1 MRILKSCPYS
11 VLLSALAVVLAVPS
25 LQASG
30 VCTYALATA
39 GAVFA
44 SAGGAGTISVIAPPG
59 CVWSGSPESNW
70 IAITSGGNGY
80 GSGVLHYQVAA
91 NVGADRA
98 SAIHIGGVTFTVE
111 QVSSILQN
119 GTVAGSMAHIA
130 SAGGWK
136 TTFTLINPG
145 LASVQIRLNFFNDA
159 GASLTLAL
167 TFPQSVAN
175 PGPLAASTVDR
186 TLNAGASLVIE
197 TADADSAPVLTG
209 WAQLISTG
217 TVTGFATFTVT
228 ASHQEAVVPLETRT
242 ASEYVLA
249 FDNTNGVATGLAA
262 ANTSTQPAVFSL
274 MIRDDT
280 GVPLATPNLN
290 LPGHGHASF
299 LLTQNYPATEGKRG
313 TIAFE
318 MPLGGQ
324 TSFLG
329 LRANAGALTTLPLLA
344 DVTTAGGSMAQVA
357 SGGGWKTT
365 FTFVNTGRGTAQ
377 FTLNFTDQ
385 NGHPLSVPL
394 HFPQTG
400 AGVTTAASVS
410 KTMIPNTSVIIET
423 QGPDSQPVLVGSA
436 RLTTTGDVG
445 GFAIFRDGG
454 SGQEAVVP
462 LETRASGS
470 FIVGFDNTGG
480 VATGIAL
487 ANIANQAASVN
498 TILRDDTGALLGNPT
513 ISLPAHAQA
522 SFLLAP
528 TYDVTA
534 GKRGTVEFDTAS
546 GGQISA
552 LGLRATPNATLTT
565 IPVLAK

>member
-1 MRILKSCPYS
+1 MRILKSRTRAA
-11 VLLSALAVVLAVPS
+11 LLTALAAVLAART
-25 LQASG
+25 LEASG
-30 VCTYALATA
+30 VCTYSLASA

-44 SAGGAGTISVIAPPG
+44 SAGGNGSVSVIAPPG
-59 CVWSGSPESNW
+59 CVWSGSPDTNW
-70 IAITSGGNGY
+70 VAVANGGNGS
-80 GSGVLHYQVAA
+80 GSGMLHYQVAA
-91 NVGADRA
+91 NNGADRTG
-98 SAIHIGGVTFTVE
+98 AIHIGGVTFSIE
-111 QVSSILQN
+111 QVSSTLTN
-119 GTVAGSMAHIA
+119 GSVVGSMAHIA

-145 LASVQIRLNFFNDA
+145 TAATEIRLNFFDDN
-159 GASLTLAL
+159 GGPLMLAL
-167 TFPQSVAN
+167 TFPQSVEN

-186 TLNAGASLVIE
+186 TLNPGALLVIE
-197 TADADSAPVLTG
+197 TADADSDPVLTG
-209 WAQLISTG
+209 WAQLVSTG
-217 TVTGFATFTVT
+217 VVTGFATFTVT
-228 ASHQEAVVPLETRT
+228 ASHQEAVVPLEIRT

-249 FDNTNGVATGLAA
+249 FDNTGGVATGLAA

-274 MIRDDT
+274 MIRDDA
-280 GVPLATPNLN
+280 GVPLATPTIN

-313 TIAFE
+313 TIEFQ

-329 LRANAGALTTLPLLA
+329 LRADAGALTTLPLLA

-377 FTLNFTDQ
+377 FTLNFSDQ
-385 NGHPLSVPL
+385 NGNPLSLPL
-394 HFPQTG
+394 HFPQAGTSVTG
-400 AGVTTAASVS
+400 AASVT

-423 QGPDSQPVLVGSA
+423 QGLDSQPVVVGSA

-462 LETRASGS
+462 LETRTSGS
-470 FIVGFDNTGG
+470 FIMGFDNTHG
-480 VATGIAL
+480 VSTGIAL
-487 ANIANQAASVN
+487 ANIANQAAAVN

-513 ISLPAHAQA
+513 ISLAAHAQA
-522 SFLLAP
+522 SFLLTP
-528 TYDVTA
+528 TYAVTA
-534 GKRGTVEFDTAS
+534 GKRGTVEFDTTS
-546 GGQISA
+546 GGQITA

-565 IPVLAK
+565 IPVLTK